1 MFYRWLK
8 NYRTLM
14 LRTRFLSQFA
24 AFVLLIF
31 AVVELIGVGQATT
44 YAENI
49 SWEVVLRATIS
60 PLAFLAGFGLRF
72 IFLFL
77 KDQFGPFSVAVSWW
91 AGATAVAICFIDF
104 QGCFLNCPDNMS
116 YYDPFSNPLIPAGF
130 LFVSFSMIRFAV
142 TAIAAISHNEFNS
155 NS

>member
-1 MFYRWLK
+1 MFSRWLK

-14 LRTRFLSQFA
+14 LKTRFLSQIA
-24 AFVLLIF
+24 AFMLLVVAI
-31 AVVELIGVGQATT
+31 VELIGVGQAAT

-49 SWEVVLRATIS
+49 SWEVVLRATVS
-60 PLAFLAGFGLRF
+60 PLVFISGFGLRF
-72 IFLFL
+72 ILLFL
-77 KDQFGPFSVAVSWW
+77 KDKFGSFSVAVSWW

-116 YYDPFSNPLIPAGF
+116 YYDPFSYPLIPAGF
-130 LFVSFSMIRFAV
+130 LFVSFSIIRFAV